1 MINCKHCGSSARV
14 KNGIVRGKQ
23 RYRCKE
29 CRKVYCEG
37 DLRERYSLE
46 QKFRIMKMYLEGVG
60 IRSIERIENIS
71 TPLIIKWIR
80 KFSDILRK
88 KLNETEI
95 PADAKEIQIL
105 ELDEL
110 LTYYQKKV
118 KEPMCGLLWTE
129 SGIKL
134 LISK

>member
-1 MINCKHCGSSARV
+1 
-14 KNGIVRGKQ
+14 
-23 RYRCKE
+23 
-29 CRKVYCEG
+29 
-37 DLRERYSLE
+37 
-46 QKFRIMKMYLEGVG
+46 MYLEGVG

-110 LTYYQKKV
+110 FTYYQKKV

>member
-1 MINCKHCGSSARV
+1 MISCKHCGCDIRI

-29 CRKVYCEG
+29 CRKVYIEG
-37 DLRERYSLE
+37 DLRERYSMH
-46 QKFRIMKMYLEGVG
+46 QKLRVMKMYLEGMG
-60 IRSIERIENIS
+60 IRSIGRVEGVS
-71 TPLIIKWIR
+71 SPLIIKWIR
-80 KFSDILRK
+80 KFSNILRK

-95 PADAKEIQIL
+95 PQEARDIQIL

-110 LTYYQKKV
+110 FTYYQKKD
-118 KEPMCGLLWTE
+118 KDPMYGLLWTE

>member
-1 MINCKHCGSSARV
+1 MIICKHCGCESKV

-29 CRKVYCEG
+29 CRKVYCER
-37 DLRERYSLE
+37 DEREKYSMHKKL
-46 QKFRIMKMYLEGVG
+46 KVIKMYLESVG
-60 IRSIERIENIS
+60 IRAIS
-71 TPLIIKWIR
+71 RLEDVPAPLIIKWIR
-80 KFSDILRK
+80 KFSNILRK

-95 PADAKEIQIL
+95 PEDTRNIQIL

-110 LTYYQKKV
+110 FTYYQKKGNQS
-118 KEPMCGLLWTE
+118 MYGLLWTE
-129 SGIKL
+129 CGIKL

>member
-1 MINCKHCGSSARV
+1 MVSCKHCGCDIKIR
-14 KNGIVRGKQ
+14 NGIVRGKQ

-29 CRKVYCEG
+29 CRKVYIEG
-37 DLRERYSLE
+37 DLRERYSMH
-46 QKFRIMKMYLEGVG
+46 QKLRVMKMYLEGMG
-60 IRSIERIENIS
+60 IRSIGRVEDIS
-71 TPLIIKWIR
+71 SPLIIKWIR
-80 KFSDILRK
+80 KFSNILRK

-95 PADAKEIQIL
+95 PQEARDIQIL

-110 LTYYQKKV
+110 FTYYQKKD
-118 KEPMCGLLWTE
+118 KEPIYGLLSTE